1 MPSIHWLR
9 SYSVQVNPNTCIPEQ
24 MTSRLSVFISYLST
38 KQDSPDRQTH
48 TDTSDSDTNTD
59 RDVLKDVL
67 TALAV
72 TARVIV
78 TVWGPA
84 TVRNQDQDR

>member
-1 MPSIHWLR
+1 
-9 SYSVQVNPNTCIPEQ
+9 

-78 TVWGPA
+78 TV
-84 TVRNQDQDR
+84 